1 MDVSYVIVTKLVSLE
16 KSTNILISMIKQL
29 MAHFRLTKPI
39 SVENV
44 PQIPIDSHE
53 DLDNL
58 EKFLDVKENFEYMVN
73 TLSISGGTTITQI
86 TRRIIAKLITNN
98 YATNYNWAGRA
109 PKRAFKSLKTKNL
122 VVETFLKR
130 VCATWEVSKSQQLT
144 PGQLVLIKQQGLSP
158 LQWLTGRVEDVHVGA
173 NGVARSA
180 TLKTAKGCLRQT
192 AFKISDTAIV
202 AFRLFEGQSFKASGV
217 VRNSCRS
224 SASRPT
230 LPIVGSARRT
240 SACVGRVRFVPCAF
254 GSRERRRV
262 SRPYRSPKGHQI
274 AGGHVR
280 EHQAR
285 NLVETTSTRL
295 NNL

>member
-1 MDVSYVIVTKLVSLE
+1 
-16 KSTNILISMIKQL
+16 MIKQL

-122 VVETFLKR
+122 VVATVKAVESNAAINLIENSIKDWLKLSSVRLTLAEARALKR
-130 VCATWEVSKSQQLT
+130 NIS
-144 PGQLVLIKQQGLSP
+144 
-158 LQWLTGRVEDVHVGA
+158 
-173 NGVARSA
+173 
-180 TLKTAKGCLRQT
+180 TA
-192 AFKISDTAIV
+192 SMD
-202 AFRLFEGQSFKASGV
+202 
-217 VRNSCRS
+217 
-224 SASRPT
+224 
-230 LPIVGSARRT
+230 
-240 SACVGRVRFVPCAF
+240 
-254 GSRERRRV
+254 
-262 SRPYRSPKGHQI
+262 
-274 AGGHVR
+274 
-280 EHQAR
+280 
-285 NLVETTSTRL
+285 
-295 NNL
+295 